1 VPKLLK
7 IDGKDLYYRDLNAK
21 IKEAVR
27 EGHKEI
33 TVNNVNG
40 QRYLGTG
47 ISADVALTLEGTPG
61 NDLAFAL
68 DGPKITVKGN
78 AQDGVGNTM
87 NKGEVIIEGSAGD
100 VAGYAMRGG
109 EIFIRGDVGYRV
121 GIHMKA
127 YQEMVPAIVVGGCAG
142 DFLGEYMAGGVI
154 IILGLNCG
162 RGQDLVGSNCAGGM
176 HGGVIYLRGEV
187 EPYKL
192 GREVE
197 IKEIEESDYELI
209 QSYISRFAAYFDL
222 DQAAIRQSEF
232 TKIVSKSKRPYGNL
246 YVSNL

>member
-1 VPKLLK
+1 LLK

-68 DGPKITVKGN
+68 DGPKIFVQGN
-78 AQDGVGNTM
+78 AQDGAGNTM
-87 NKGEVIIEGSAGD
+87 NRGEVIIDGSAGD

-127 YQEMVPAIVVGGCAG
+127 YQEMVPAIAVGGCAG

-162 RGQDLVGSNCAGGM
+162 RDRDLVGSNIAGGM
-176 HGGVIYLRGEV
+176 HGGVIYLRGEI

-192 GREVE
+192 GREAV
-197 IKEIEESDYELI
+197 IKESKQAIMSLFKVTFTVLPPVLI
-209 QSYISRFAAYFDL
+209 WMKRRLWTANLAKLSRK
-222 DQAAIRQSEF
+222 QASLR
-232 TKIVSKSKRPYGNL
+232 
-246 YVSNL
+246 